1 MQKLLKI
8 LYTIVLFIISLI
20 IQLFVFY
27 NMDFFGVKPNILF
40 ISCIVVGLYTN
51 IYASTI
57 YSFLLGFVVDL
68 IFGSTGMFTISYTA
82 IGMLVGF
89 IGENYMKENYFS
101 VIILTA
107 LSVTLF
113 EVVQYVQSM
122 IIISKY
128 ISFFFLLKQLIL
140 SILLNVI
147 LTFILCF
154 TFGKIIEYIDKKQN
168 KIYW

>member
-1 MQKLLKI
+1 
-8 LYTIVLFIISLI
+8 
-20 IQLFVFY
+20 
-27 NMDFFGVKPNILF
+27 
-40 ISCIVVGLYTN
+40 
-51 IYASTI
+51 
-57 YSFLLGFVVDL
+57 
-68 IFGSTGMFTISYTA
+68 MFTISYTA

-101 VIILTA
+101 IIILTA

-113 EVVQYVQSM
+113 EVVQYIQSM
-122 IIISKY
+122 IIISEF

-154 TFGKIIEYIDKKQN
+154 TFGKIMEYIDKKQN

>member
-1 MQKLLKI
+1 MQKVLKV
-8 LYTIVLFIISLI
+8 LYTIILFILSLI
-20 IQLFVFY
+20 IQLFVFN
-27 NMDFFGVKPNILF
+27 NMDLFGVKPNILF

-51 IYASTI
+51 IYSSTI
-57 YSFLLGFVVDL
+57 YSFLLGFIVDL
-68 IFGSTGMFTISYTA
+68 IYGSTGMFTISYTA

-89 IGENYMKENYFS
+89 IGDNYMRENYLS
-101 VIILTA
+101 IIILTA

-113 EVVQYVQSM
+113 EVVQYIQSM
-122 IIISKY
+122 IIISEF

-154 TFGKIIEYIDKKQN
+154 TFGKIMEYVDKKQN